1 MSGKNKINLFLF
13 LILPVSL
20 WAKTAPVEIGDTIIA
35 VEEPAGII
43 VSDKPT
49 VLQDSI
55 LIANFFQMAG
65 KCPIDSAIIR
75 AALFLLNT
83 PYVAH
88 TLEINKEEKL
98 VVNLHETDCTVF
110 VETCLALAR
119 ALQSAQ
125 PGVDNFMRELK
136 RMRYRNGFIDGY
148 ISRLH
153 YTSDWLYDNRGKGII
168 DDMTCALGGRRIK
181 PDVHFM
187 SDNYTKYT
195 GLVNH
200 PENVQSIRAIEQE
213 INARGNYYYIP
224 KQEIA
229 QHQSLIRNGDIIC
242 FTTATPG
249 LDISHLGIAYWHK
262 KQLTFIHASST
273 AKKVIVNPESL
284 VDYCGATKTNT
295 GIMVLRPLSVN
306 EE

>member
-13 LILPVSL
+13 FILPVSL
-20 WAKTAPVEIGDTIIA
+20 WAKTAPVEIGDTIVA
-35 VEEPAGII
+35 VEEPSGIF
-43 VSDKPT
+43 VPDKPML
-49 VLQDSI
+49 LQDSI
-55 LIANFFQMAG
+55 LIDSFFQTVG
-65 KCPIDSAIIR
+65 KCPVDSAIIR

-110 VETCLALAR
+110 VESCLALAR
-119 ALQSAQ
+119 ALQSFQ
-125 PGVDNFMRELK
+125 PGADSFQRELK
-136 RMRYRNGFIDGY
+136 RMRYRNGIIDGY

-168 DDMTCALGGRRIK
+168 DDMTGALGGRKIK
-181 PDVHFM
+181 PDIHFM

-195 GLVNH
+195 ALANN
-200 PENVQSIRAIEQE
+200 PENVQSIRVIEQE

-224 KQEIA
+224 KHEIS

-242 FTTATPG
+242 FTTAIPG

-284 VDYCGATKTNT
+284 VDYCNAIKAHT
-295 GIMVLRPLSVN
+295 GIIVLRPLSVN
-306 EE
+306 EF